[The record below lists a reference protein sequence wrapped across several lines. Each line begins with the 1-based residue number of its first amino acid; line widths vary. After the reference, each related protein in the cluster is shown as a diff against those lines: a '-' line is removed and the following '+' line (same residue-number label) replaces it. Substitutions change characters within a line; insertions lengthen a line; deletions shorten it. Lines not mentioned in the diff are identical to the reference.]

1 MYLIIWLWNPW
12 KEYTL
17 TRHNLGF
24 LFVDYFR
31 QKNNFSEFKWDTKL
45 KGELSN
51 WLINGEKII
60 LLKPQTFMNLSG
72 QSIQL
77 VSNFYKIPKENIIII
92 YDDISMD
99 FWKVRVRH
107 EWSAGWHNGIKSVIE
122 YLGQE
127 FTRIKFWVWLNQNFE
142 VSDWVLSKFTKE
154 ELEEL
159 EDIWYEKIEKEVKN
173 ILTKN

>member
-1 MYLIIWLWNPW
+1 MYLIVWLWNPW
-12 KEYTL
+12 REYSL

-24 LFVDYFR
+24 LFVDYL
-31 QKNNFSEFKWDTKL
+31 KEEYNFSHFKLDTKL
-45 KGELSN
+45 KGEISS

-99 FWKVRVRH
+99 FGKIRVRT
-107 EWSAGWHNGIKSVIE
+107 EGSAGWHNGIKSVIE
-122 YLGQE
+122 HFGQE
-127 FTRIKFWVWLNQNFE
+127 FTRIKYWVWLNPNFE
-142 VSDWVLSKFTKE
+142 VSDWVLSKFTKQEVE
-154 ELEEL
+154 ELEQK
-159 EDIWYEKIEKEVKN
+159 WFEKIENELH
-173 ILTKN
+173 ILLKKK